1 METYRVERD
10 NEDEMSGNQSPETN
24 VNSVESQDLDV
35 YAVGELALP
44 YGIEEKEN
52 EVIFLEPGIGEG
64 KRLLADKLTTI
75 PQLFAL
81 MRQFVSPVCE
91 NIGLIVD
98 EMLRRGVGINSID
111 STTGMSMLHYAIQAC
126 ALSGKHALSVVK
138 RLLRDGADSN
148 QRGVYSGMNSL
159 HLAAYFDL
167 PSVATVLLDNK
178 YSVVEIESLCHTFDY
193 GTSLHIAA
201 SCLSY
206 STVQVLLQNGA
217 SVTAQNDAGLTPLLS
232 IPLQSSNEEDA
243 TKAEKIQTLIENF
256 VPASYSKQVT
266 KYKALLGS
274 MVGFSVP
281 KKEGGVTVSF
291 DKMTGILRY
300 VGSLPSSSVEW
311 AGIEL
316 DSPKGKNNGT
326 LAGRTY
332 FRCKPDYGIFVPLS
346 NIAVQGKETVRQSSS
361 RKSTSKGRRKKSE
374 SPEFSVGDRV
384 SVAKSKTGTV
394 RFIGKTQ
401 FASGTWCGIELDDGN
416 TGKSDGSIDGVR
428 YFKCPESKGIFA
440 LPSMLTNLDLT
451 PTESGPT
458 DVLSSHPSK
467 QRELLQ
473 PGLTVDIQGNKK
485 QQTAVIRFVGE
496 TKFAAGVWVGLEL
509 SAATG
514 RNDGSVKGTR
524 YFSCQ
529 PNHGI
534 MLRPSRVWY
543 RGVNGDHLLP

>member
-1 METYRVERD
+1 
-10 NEDEMSGNQSPETN
+10 MSGNQSPETN

-266 KYKALLGS
+266 NVPKNLNFWTNYLFILLG
-274 MVGFSVP
+274 
-281 KKEGGVTVSF
+281 
-291 DKMTGILRY
+291 
-300 VGSLPSSSVEW
+300 
-311 AGIEL
+311 
-316 DSPKGKNNGT
+316 
-326 LAGRTY
+326 
-332 FRCKPDYGIFVPLS
+332 
-346 NIAVQGKETVRQSSS
+346 
-361 RKSTSKGRRKKSE
+361 
-374 SPEFSVGDRV
+374 FSVGDRV

-440 LPSMLTNLDLT
+440 LPSIVT

-458 DVLSSHPSK
+458 DVLSSHPRFVTSSLIVLKPGSNRNNIFKTLRNAFCVLFTNSK

-534 MLRPSRVWY
+534 MLRPSRV
-543 RGVNGDHLLP
+543 